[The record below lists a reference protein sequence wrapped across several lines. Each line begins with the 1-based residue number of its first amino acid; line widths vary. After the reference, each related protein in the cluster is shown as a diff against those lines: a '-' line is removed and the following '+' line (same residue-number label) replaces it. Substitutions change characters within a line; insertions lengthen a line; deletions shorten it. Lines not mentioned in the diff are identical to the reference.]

1 MAKVQIDPL
10 NAISSDVLKEL
21 KKWGTID
28 LQNGTGG
35 HWQKPS
41 QDELLNHFEDRQF
54 ELSGNAASY
63 QYKGGYQEVYDI
75 LSQFPASPGGV
86 GAKGVQI
93 TMTKNGSPVA
103 DISVTVLPIKM
114 KPRGETPKEE
124 ADYGSDDEGNTDY
137 DDWTMKRKSQLTN
150 DKWSLQWED
159 TKNWLPFSW
168 FGKQLIDPWT
178 LAAYKM
184 LVDGGHLLG
193 EVVTIT
199 AEGGHDKTDKLNTF
213 VQRSDWSHPYGA
225 LGWKIGDI
233 NPISVGS
240 TAFRKLMEGKVLI
253 LKHTWTYEWVVS
265 KNKFEKMKDEEDDL
279 TPEQKQ
285 KYQEKMGMKGL
296 IVATEGRGN
305 NDGPVDSQT
314 GEATSATY
322 TITRTFTW
330 KRPYTPDMKSLI
342 PRGLKL
348 VEPPRDPEP

>member
-28 LQNGTGG
+28 LENGTGG

-41 QDELLNHFEDRQF
+41 QDELLNHFEDRQY
-54 ELSGNAASY
+54 ELGGNTATY
-63 QYKGGYQEVYDI
+63 QYKGGYQDVYNI
-75 LSQFPASPGGV
+75 LSQFHSSPGGL

-93 TMTKNGSPVA
+93 TMTKTGAPVA
-103 DISVTVLPIKM
+103 DISVTVLQVKM

-124 ADYGSDDEGNTDY
+124 ADYGSDGEGNPDY
-137 DDWTMKRKSQLTN
+137 DDWTMKRKSKLTN

-178 LAAYKM
+178 LSAYKM
-184 LVDGGHLLG
+184 LADGGHLLG
-193 EVVTIT
+193 ENVTMT
-199 AEGGHDKTDKLNTF
+199 MGGQEMTQPLSMF
-213 VQRSDWSHPYGA
+213 IQRSDHSHDYAEIGWSIA
-225 LGWKIGDI
+225 DI
-233 NPISVGS
+233 NPVSVGS

-265 KNKFEKMKDEEDDL
+265 KKKFEKMKDEEDEL

-285 KYQEKMGMKGL
+285 KYEEKMGRDGL

-305 NDGPVDSQT
+305 NDGPIDSQT

-330 KRPYTPDMKSLI
+330 KRPYDNSTKALV